1 MILSGGTEDSQAK
14 LTVNYF
20 SSSDLKKEWCV
31 VLDDERDEAI
41 TGLAV
46 GGDWVV
52 VATST
57 NMLRFFTAGQHHQGY
72 SSKSLIQTN
81 CSDYRRSAEGG
92 DHVARPP
99 GQHGGGG
106 GLPAAGHTL
115 RSPGPGLLSVQS
127 GRVRGE
133 SRPPSHTHPA
143 PASHSR

>member
-20 SSSDLKKEWCV
+20 SSSDLKKEWTV

-57 NMLRFFTAGQHHQGY
+57 NMLRFFTAGQHHQVY
-72 SSKSLIQTN
+72 SNK
-81 CSDYRRSAEGG
+81 
-92 DHVARPP
+92 
-99 GQHGGGG
+99 
-106 GLPAAGHTL
+106 
-115 RSPGPGLLSVQS
+115 
-127 GRVRGE
+127 
-133 SRPPSHTHPA
+133 THCFDLN
-143 PASHSR
+143 